1 MVYEQKRLA
10 RERAQRFKLVSTR
23 PLAYEQKHLA
33 REAGVCQM
41 ISCAAPLPCS
51 HKHARTGLHA
61 FCSCACT
68 HTLAHVCTHMPAHA
82 RTHTRAR
89 ARAHEHTHTRA
100 RMHAGAYLPAQT
112 LHFVTTRQTRER
124 DKRAV
129 MGLLGGSWDAALD
142 GGDPQT

>member
-1 MVYEQKRLA
+1 MPFVLVRVHTRL
-10 RERAQRFKLVSTR
+10 RT
-23 PLAYEQKHLA
+23 
-33 REAGVCQM
+33 C
-41 ISCAAPLPCS
+41 
-51 HKHARTGLHA
+51 ARTCPRTRAH
-61 FCSCACT
+61 T
-68 HTLAHVCTHMPAHA
+68 HT
-82 RTHTRAR
+82 R